1 MEHTSNPAHPT
12 GVVVGV
18 DGTPAGANAA
28 RHALA
33 EAARCGTTLD
43 VVHVVPEDVPIG
55 VRHAIPTDHLVE
67 AGRSV
72 LRRAVEAMGPA
83 PDGVTVRARL
93 ERGSVASTLA
103 ELGREARVVVVGSDR
118 RPASARLLTGNVST
132 GVAARCRAPVV
143 SVPDTWTVE
152 KGTATVLVG
161 VKDLARPGVLLA
173 EAFDMARER
182 HGRLVVLHAWEF
194 PYAYDDNLV
203 SDRAAHV
210 DWTQRSL
217 EDLRERLAPW
227 QEGHAEVPIEVRS
240 VEDQPAHA
248 LVAAS
253 AGADEVVLVRRAHG
267 IPQAAHLGPT
277 SRAVL
282 LHAHCP
288 VRVVPADR
296 AATAGPD
303 EAGARREQVTA

>member
-1 MEHTSNPAHPT
+1 MEHTSSPAHPD

-72 LRRAVEAMGPA
+72 LRRAVEDLGPV
-83 PDGVTVRARL
+83 PEGVTVRTRL
-93 ERGSVASTLA
+93 ARGSVVSTVA
-103 ELGREARVVVVGSDR
+103 ELGRDARVVVVGSDR
-118 RPASARLLTGNVST
+118 RPAPTRLLTGNVST
-132 GVAARCRAPVV
+132 GLAARCRAPVV
-143 SVPDTWTVE
+143 SVPDTWAAEGATS
-152 KGTATVLVG
+152 TVLVG
-161 VKDLARPGVLLA
+161 LKDLSRPGALLA
-173 EAFDMARER
+173 EAFDVARER
-182 HGRLVVLHAWEF
+182 RGRLVVLHAWEF

-203 SDRAAHV
+203 SDRVARV
-210 DWTQRSL
+210 DWTRRSL

-227 QEGHAEVPIEVRS
+227 QEGHAEVPVELRS
-240 VEDQPAHA
+240 VEGQPAHA

-253 AGADEVVLVRRAHG
+253 VGADEVVIVRRAHG
-267 IPQAAHLGPT
+267 VPDAIHLGPT
-277 SRAVL
+277 ARAVM

-296 AATAGPD
+296 PAGP
-303 EAGARREQVTA
+303 EGVGARQEQVTA